1 MVEGPEGSTGA
12 TYAVRPSVA
21 AVFPAARLSR

>member
-1 MVEGPEGSTGA
+1 MGGSRGDWGA

-21 AVFPAARLSR
+21 ALFLAAQSDQ